1 MADRAFFEQAEAA
14 GASMAAAAVRIGA
27 LDRLRRAYPVND
39 LVEAAAARR
48 AIAAALARRRP
59 RALVLSTVTAA
70 MLAPRLELPYAVRLD
85 SPARLN
91 RRGAHNRPLHALE
104 RRRLRAATL
113 VLPWSE
119 AAREALP
126 PGAAP
131 TVVLPPPVVASG
143 PRRGRPERLAVAYV
157 PDPKAKGLDLLC
169 GAWGQARIEGA
180 RLEVF
185 GIEPERARRHLA
197 RTGVA
202 EPPSVTFRGMVPRGE
217 FRSTLRRARA
227 FVGAARWEDF
237 GQAPLEA
244 LADGALLVTLPSGGA
259 FEALRLARR
268 LEPRLVA
275 RAVCPDRLAEAIGV
289 AFTMDEESMAAYREA
304 AADLLDRYRPEAIVE
319 TLRELVLPVLLG
331 TTREAR

>member
-1 MADRAFFEQAEAA
+1 MADRAFLEQAGAA
-14 GASMAAAAVRIGA
+14 GASVGAAGVRIGA
-27 LDRLRRAYPVND
+27 LDRLRRGYPIND
-39 LVEAAAARR
+39 LVDAAAARR
-48 AIAAALARRRP
+48 AVAAALARCRP

-70 MLAPRLELPYAVRLD
+70 MLAPSLELPYAVRLD

-91 RRGAHNRPLHALE
+91 RRGLRNRPLHALE
-104 RRRLRAATL
+104 RRRLGTATL

-119 AAREALP
+119 AARDALP

-131 TVVLPPPVVASG
+131 AVVLPPPVVTSG
-143 PRRGRPERLAVAYV
+143 PRRGPAERLAVAYV
-157 PDPKAKGLDLLC
+157 PDPKAKGLDVLC
-169 GAWGQARIEGA
+169 AAWGQAAIDGA

-185 GIEPERARRHLA
+185 GIDPERARRHLA

-202 EPPSVTFRGMVPRGE
+202 EPASVTFRGMVGAGE
-217 FRSTLRRARA
+217 FRSALRRARA

-244 LADGALLVTLPSGGA
+244 LADGALLVTVPSGGA

-275 RAVCPDRLAEAIGV
+275 RAVAPGPLAEAIEA
-289 AFTMDEESMAAYREA
+289 AFAMDEEPVAAYRESA
-304 AADLLDRYRPEAIVE
+304 AELLGPYGPEAIVE
-319 TLRELVLPVLLG
+319 TVRELVLPVLLG
-331 TTREAR
+331 AGPAA